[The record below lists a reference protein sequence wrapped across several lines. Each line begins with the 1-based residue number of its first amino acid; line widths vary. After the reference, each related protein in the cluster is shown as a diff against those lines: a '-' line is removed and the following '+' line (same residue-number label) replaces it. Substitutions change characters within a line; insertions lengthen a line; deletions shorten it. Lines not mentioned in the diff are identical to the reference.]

1 MPTYTYLCE
10 IENREFE
17 EFHSISEIVKKCPVC
32 KEAGRKNHKPKRLIS
47 GPTAGRVELTGH
59 DLVAKTKSDA
69 KKLEKEIYSSES
81 AYANL
86 VGESTYQGLQS
97 SIDKRKRGR

>member
-1 MPTYTYLCE
+1 MPTYTYECS
-10 IENREFE
+10 IENKEFE
-17 EFHSISEIVKKCPVC
+17 EFHSITTVVEECPLC
-32 KEAGRKNHKPKRLIS
+32 KEAGRKAHKPKRLIS

-69 KKLEKEIYSSES
+69 RKLEKEIYSSES

-86 VGESTYQGLQS
+86 VGESTYQGLQN